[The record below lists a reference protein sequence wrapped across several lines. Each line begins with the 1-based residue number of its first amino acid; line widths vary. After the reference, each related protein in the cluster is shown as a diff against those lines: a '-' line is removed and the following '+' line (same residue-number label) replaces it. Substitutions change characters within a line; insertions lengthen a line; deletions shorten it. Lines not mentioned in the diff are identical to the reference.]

1 MPGAGPEGSASVG
14 RGRLGGAVGRGRGG
28 GGSAGR
34 GVQGPRRARRAGA
47 RGPRRAGLA
56 GAGGARGQAG
66 AQAGRGVGRRGSRV
80 GRGSRGA
87 LQALAA
93 HVVVL
98 LPVPVLAE
106 GAAVPRRVAA
116 AARLASLASAVPAA
130 LGGGDTVR
138 GGYGADAGP
147 CPPRCLARPMGAAH
161 TANTRT
167 WSGHGIPEREED
179 GPDQ

>member
-66 AQAGRGVGRRGSRV
+66 AQAGRGVGRRGPRV
-80 GRGSRGA
+80 SRGSRGA

-130 LGGGDTVR
+130 LGAGGHGQGWLR
-138 GGYGADAGP
+138 GGRWAPSTQVPGPADGGGAHSKHTHLVR
-147 CPPRCLARPMGAAH
+147 PRHPRARRGRP
-161 TANTRT
+161 
-167 WSGHGIPEREED
+167 
-179 GPDQ
+179 